1 MKTGYFKIP
10 MGEGKFPKCYKM
22 RLVGTDTL
30 IPLTK
35 NSIIQISN
43 GLKECLKNLSE
54 TLDEDYEKVV
64 EAMVDEYQNDFDG
77 NQLPK
82 IKLEKFSEA
91 SCILGQDEVGE
102 SERLSVNQTTVKTGS
117 MIVPVP
123 PSNAFKKPIQN
134 QTQHQTILK
143 EKLLSSRK

>member
-22 RLVGTDTL
+22 RLVGRDTL

-35 NSIIQISN
+35 NSIVQLSN
-43 GLKECLKNLSE
+43 GLKECCKNFSE
-54 TLDEDYEKVV
+54 ISDEDYEKVV

-123 PSNAFKKPIQN
+123 PSNAFKKPIEN
-134 QTQHQTILK
+134 QIQQQTIP
-143 EKLLSSRK
+143 EQKLVYSHK